1 MISTRTVDSYEAD
14 AGEGAGKP
22 RGGLAGVW
30 RSHKD
35 VLGGAG
41 SLVASTA
48 VTSGLGFA
56 FWTVAARMFP
66 QQAVGYGSAATSAMA
81 LLGTFG
87 MFGLGTVLIAELPRR
102 SPRAGLV
109 SAALLT
115 SGIGSLII
123 GLGFALV
130 APHFSHNF
138 AGIGGTPQRVALFS
152 VGVALTGVGLVFDQ
166 GTIGLLR
173 GGLQLS
179 RNMAFTTAKL
189 LALPAAALLLH
200 DEFGVGIDLAWIG
213 GIAAS
218 MLVVAVI
225 LRIGGDPILPRP
237 EWDVLR
243 GLGKT
248 AMAHNWLNIAIS
260 VPWSVIPVLVTVV
273 VSPTANAA
281 FYAAWTLS
289 GFLYVIPTHLS
300 TVLFAVAA
308 GDVKA
313 TAHKLRFT
321 LKLSVLIGVPG
332 MIVLG
337 VGAHLALSMFGAG
350 YARLATVP
358 LWLLVLGYLPAI
370 PRMHY
375 IAVCRA
381 ANRITKAA
389 VVLTSF
395 SAAEIAAAAVGGALH
410 GLDGLSVALLAVFT
424 IEAIAVT
431 PAVLGTAM
439 GRGRHRGVEQAAA
452 GPTTGRRAAP
462 QATGAIGPPARMPR
476 PPARRQPVPAAAGAV
491 RAGAV
496 AEEAHTRPVRNHDLQ
511 EAGLAALL
519 SLSGFVS
526 RTGPI
531 PVVSNIPPVPQGRRP
546 ARSPAARRPDR
557 GPGAGDA
564 WGPEP
569 GTPGPAAARPGPE
582 RLPRPPERRP
592 GPPDRSPTERWSPPE
607 RRSRPERP
615 SRGPEQRSQP
625 QQPPRVP
632 ERWSPPD
639 GEPRMPEQWAAP
651 KPEPRVSE
659 PSTRTPDRADREARP
674 GGGQHRRPERLP
686 RPPDRAPSPEE
697 RWPDPAERRSH
708 RRERWPEPQEHR
720 FEHEEREERWPRPTE
735 RRSRREERV
744 PARAAR
750 DDHADRDES
759 AQMDERDEQD
769 QELASLR
776 SLAMY
781 ATQTLPLRAIRD
793 YVPPDR
799 RDVGRSRRR

>member
-1 MISTRTVDSYEAD
+1 MTSTQTADSHET
-14 AGEGAGKP
+14 GAAERASKP

-56 FWTVAARMFP
+56 FWAVAARFFP
-66 QQAVGYGSAATSAMA
+66 QQDVGYGSAATSAMA

-102 SPRAGLV
+102 SPRAGLM

-123 GLGFALV
+123 GLGFALI
-130 APHFSHNF
+130 APHFSRNF
-138 AGIGGTPQRVALFS
+138 AGIGGTPYRVVLFS

-189 LALPAAALLLH
+189 LALPVAAFLLRH
-200 DEFGVGIDLAWIG
+200 EFGVGIDLAWIV

-218 MLVVAVI
+218 FLVVAVI

-237 EWDVLR
+237 DWDVLR

-313 TAHKLRFT
+313 TARKLRFT

-337 VGAHLALSMFGAG
+337 LGAHLALSLFGPG

-381 ANRITKAA
+381 KNQITKAA

-395 SAAEIAAAAVGGALH
+395 SAAEIAAAAAGGALH

-431 PAVLGTAM
+431 PAVLSTAM
-439 GRGRHRGVEQAAA
+439 GRGRHRGAEQATAVPA
-452 GPTTGRRAAP
+452 TGRRRAAP
-462 QATGAIGPPARMPR
+462 QPAGAAEPQPAGATGQPVRMPR
-476 PPARRQPVPAAAGAV
+476 PPARREPVLAAAGAV
-491 RAGAV
+491 RSGAV
-496 AEEAHTRPVRNHDLQ
+496 AGDAHTPPSRNTDIQ
-511 EAGLAALL
+511 EASLAALL
-519 SLSGFVS
+519 SMSGFVS

-531 PVVSNIPPVPQGRRP
+531 PVVSNIPPVPQGRQP
-546 ARSPAARRPDR
+546 APSSAARRPAK
-557 GPGAGDA
+557 PGAG
-564 WGPEP
+564 
-569 GTPGPAAARPGPE
+569 
-582 RLPRPPERRP
+582 
-592 GPPDRSPTERWSPPE
+592 
-607 RRSRPERP
+607 
-615 SRGPEQRSQP
+615 
-625 QQPPRVP
+625 
-632 ERWSPPD
+632 
-639 GEPRMPEQWAAP
+639 AP
-651 KPEPRVSE
+651 E
-659 PSTRTPDRADREARP
+659 PSTRTPDLADGEARP
-674 GGGQHRRPERLP
+674 DDGQRRRPERLP
-686 RPPDRAPSPEE
+686 RPPDRAPSREE
-697 RWPDPAERRSH
+697 NWPGPA
-708 RRERWPEPQEHR
+708 EHR
-720 FEHEEREERWPRPTE
+720 FEDEEREERRP
-735 RRSRREERV
+735 
-744 PARAAR
+744 R
-750 DDHADRDES
+750 DDQADRDQSE
-759 AQMDERDEQD
+759 QIDEQDEQD

-781 ATQTLPLRAIRD
+781 ATQTLPLKAIRD
-793 YVPPDR
+793 YVPPER
-799 RDVGRSRRR
+799 RDAGRSRRR

>member
-1 MISTRTVDSYEAD
+1 MIGTGTADSHEAGT
-14 AGEGAGKP
+14 AERERKP

-56 FWTVAARMFP
+56 FWAVAARTFP
-66 QQAVGYGSAATSAMA
+66 QQDVGYGSAATSAMA

-102 SPRAGLV
+102 SPRAGLM

-123 GLGFALV
+123 GLGFALI
-130 APHFSHNF
+130 APHFNHNF
-138 AGIGGTPQRVALFS
+138 AGIGGTPFRVALFS

-189 LALPAAALLLH
+189 LALPVAAFLLH
-200 DEFGVGIDLAWIG
+200 DRFGVGIDLSWIA

-218 MLVVAVI
+218 FLVVAVI

-237 EWDVLR
+237 DWDVLR

-313 TAHKLRFT
+313 TARKLRFT

-337 VGAHLALSMFGAG
+337 LGAHLALSLFGAG

-381 ANRITKAA
+381 KNNITKAA

-410 GLDGLSVALLAVFT
+410 GLNGLSVALLAVFT

-431 PAVLGTAM
+431 PAVLNTAM
-439 GRGRHRGVEQAAA
+439 GRGRHRGAEQAAA
-452 GPTTGRRAAP
+452 APAAGRRPAEP
-462 QATGAIGPPARMPR
+462 QVAGASGQPVRMPR
-476 PPARRQPVPAAAGAV
+476 PPARLQPVPAAAGAV
-491 RAGAV
+491 LAGAV
-496 AEEAHTRPVRNHDLQ
+496 AGETRTRSAASTDIQ
-511 EAGLAALL
+511 EASLAALL
-519 SLSGFVS
+519 SMSGFVS

-531 PVVSNIPPVPQGRRP
+531 PVVSDIPPVPRGRQP
-546 ARSPAARRPDR
+546 ARSPGDARPD
-557 GPGAGDA
+557 GA
-564 WGPEP
+564 
-569 GTPGPAAARPGPE
+569 
-582 RLPRPPERRP
+582 
-592 GPPDRSPTERWSPPE
+592 
-607 RRSRPERP
+607 
-615 SRGPEQRSQP
+615 
-625 QQPPRVP
+625 
-632 ERWSPPD
+632 
-639 GEPRMPEQWAAP
+639 
-651 KPEPRVSE
+651 
-659 PSTRTPDRADREARP
+659 
-674 GGGQHRRPERLP
+674 QHRRQQRLP
-686 RPPDRAPSPEE
+686 RPPDRAPGREE
-697 RWPDPAERRSH
+697 NWPRPAGRRPD
-708 RRERWPEPQEHR
+708 RRERLPEPQVHR
-720 FEHEEREERWPRPTE
+720 VE
-735 RRSRREERV
+735 
-744 PARAAR
+744 
-750 DDHADRDES
+750 D
-759 AQMDERDEQD
+759 DERDEQE

-776 SLAMY
+776 SLAVY
-781 ATQTLPLRAIRD
+781 ATQTMPLKAIRD

-799 RDVGRSRRR
+799 RDAGRSRRR

>member
-1 MISTRTVDSYEAD
+1 MIGTGTADSHEAGT
-14 AGEGAGKP
+14 AERAPKP
-22 RGGLAGVW
+22 RGGLVGVW

-56 FWTVAARMFP
+56 FWAVAARTFP
-66 QQAVGYGSAATSAMA
+66 QQDVGYGSAATSAMA

-123 GLGFALV
+123 GLGFALI
-130 APHFSHNF
+130 APHFSRNF
-138 AGIGGTPQRVALFS
+138 TGIGGTPFRVALFS

-189 LALPAAALLLH
+189 LALPVAAFLLH
-200 DEFGVGIDLAWIG
+200 EGFGVGIDLAWIA

-218 MLVVAVI
+218 YLVVAVI

-237 EWDVLR
+237 DWDVLR

-313 TAHKLRFT
+313 TARKLRFT
-321 LKLSVLIGVPG
+321 LKLSLLIGVPG

-337 VGAHLALSMFGAG
+337 LGAHLALSLFGPG
-350 YARLATVP
+350 YASLATVP

-381 ANRITKAA
+381 KNNITKAA

-395 SAAEIAAAAVGGALH
+395 SAAEIAAAAAGGAWR

-431 PAVLGTAM
+431 PAVLSTAM
-439 GRGRHRGVEQAAA
+439 GRGRHRGAEQAAA
-452 GPTTGRRAAP
+452 APATGRRPAEPQEAGAAGQP
-462 QATGAIGPPARMPR
+462 VRMPR
-476 PPARRQPVPAAAGAV
+476 PPARQPVPAAAGAV
-491 RAGAV
+491 LAGAV
-496 AEEAHTRPVRNHDLQ
+496 AGEVHTRSAASTDIQ
-511 EAGLAALL
+511 EASLAALL
-519 SLSGFVS
+519 SMSGFVS

-531 PVVSNIPPVPQGRRP
+531 PIVSDFPPIP
-546 ARSPAARRPDR
+546 
-557 GPGAGDA
+557 
-564 WGPEP
+564 
-569 GTPGPAAARPGPE
+569 
-582 RLPRPPERRP
+582 
-592 GPPDRSPTERWSPPE
+592 
-607 RRSRPERP
+607 
-615 SRGPEQRSQP
+615 
-625 QQPPRVP
+625 
-632 ERWSPPD
+632 
-639 GEPRMPEQWAAP
+639 
-651 KPEPRVSE
+651 
-659 PSTRTPDRADREARP
+659 REARP
-674 GGGQHRRPERLP
+674 GSGQHPRPKRLP
-686 RPPDRAPSPEE
+686 RPPDRAPS
-697 RWPDPAERRSH
+697 RDGNWPVPD
-708 RRERWPEPQEHR
+708 RRERWPEPPEPR
-720 FEHEEREERWPRPTE
+720 LEHEEP
-735 RRSRREERV
+735 
-744 PARAAR
+744 
-750 DDHADRDES
+750 D
-759 AQMDERDEQD
+759 QERDEQE
-769 QELASLR
+769 QELESLR

-781 ATQTLPLRAIRD
+781 ATQTLPLKAIRD

-799 RDVGRSRRR
+799 RDSGRSRRR

>member
-1 MISTRTVDSYEAD
+1 MIGTGTADSHEAGT
-14 AGEGAGKP
+14 AERERRP

-56 FWTVAARMFP
+56 FWAVAARFFP
-66 QQAVGYGSAATSAMA
+66 QQDVGYGSAATSAMA

-102 SPRAGLV
+102 SPRAGLM

-123 GLGFALV
+123 GLGFALI
-130 APHFSHNF
+130 APHFSRNF
-138 AGIGGTPQRVALFS
+138 VGIGGTPYRAVLFS

-189 LALPAAALLLH
+189 LALPVAAFLLH
-200 DEFGVGIDLAWIG
+200 HEFGVGIDLAWIF
-213 GIAAS
+213 GIAVS
-218 MLVVAVI
+218 FLVVAVI

-237 EWDVLR
+237 DWDVLR

-313 TAHKLRFT
+313 TARKLRFT

-337 VGAHLALSMFGAG
+337 LGAHLALSLFGPG
-350 YARLATVP
+350 YASLATVP

-381 ANRITKAA
+381 KNNITKAA

-395 SAAEIAAAAVGGALH
+395 SAAEIAAAAAGGALH
-410 GLDGLSVALLAVFT
+410 GLNGLSVALLAVFT

-431 PAVLGTAM
+431 PAVLSTAM
-439 GRGRHRGVEQAAA
+439 GRGRHRGAEQAAPA
-452 GPTTGRRAAP
+452 PAPAPASAAGRRRAEPQPAGAAEQP
-462 QATGAIGPPARMPR
+462 VRMPR
-476 PPARRQPVPAAAGAV
+476 PPARLQPIPAPPGAV
-491 RAGAV
+491 LAGAV
-496 AEEAHTRPVRNHDLQ
+496 AGEAHTRPAGNTDIQ

-519 SLSGFVS
+519 SMSGFVS

-531 PVVSNIPPVPQGRRP
+531 PIVSDIPPVP
-546 ARSPAARRPDR
+546 
-557 GPGAGDA
+557 
-564 WGPEP
+564 
-569 GTPGPAAARPGPE
+569 
-582 RLPRPPERRP
+582 
-592 GPPDRSPTERWSPPE
+592 
-607 RRSRPERP
+607 
-615 SRGPEQRSQP
+615 
-625 QQPPRVP
+625 
-632 ERWSPPD
+632 
-639 GEPRMPEQWAAP
+639 
-651 KPEPRVSE
+651 
-659 PSTRTPDRADREARP
+659 REARP
-674 GGGQHRRPERLP
+674 GGVQHRRPQRLP
-686 RPPDRAPSPEE
+686 RPPDRAPSREE
-697 RWPDPAERRSH
+697 NWPRPAERRPDRH
-708 RRERWPEPQEHR
+708 ERWPEQQEQR
-720 FEHEEREERWPRPTE
+720 VEH
-735 RRSRREERV
+735 
-744 PARAAR
+744 
-750 DDHADRDES
+750 DGRDE
-759 AQMDERDEQD
+759 ERDEQD
-769 QELASLR
+769 LELASLR

-781 ATQTLPLRAIRD
+781 ATQTLPLKAIRD

-799 RDVGRSRRR
+799 RDAGRSRRR